1 MKYVSLLATNAM
13 LLAAVGCMSTGNK
26 SPLPVATTASASSI
40 PVSSG
45 AGPIVDSNRGATPVA
60 YTVPVPPSSIQ
71 NTDQGPGAGVRER
84 APGEMAEP
92 LVESAELLCDALV
105 AEVQRRNP
113 ALQAASAAYR
123 SSAARITQQS
133 SLEDP
138 MFETM
143 LGPAG
148 LGDDGGWMVQLS
160 QKYPW
165 FGKRRLRGLAAA
177 AEADS
182 MRGDIGEK
190 RVMLAEATRMAYYDY
205 YLSHRLAEVNA
216 TTLTLLTNFREIA
229 KSKYEVNQ
237 ATEQD
242 ILQTDVELAKIQT
255 RTTEFRRNQQV
266 AAARINTL
274 LHRPPH
280 CNLPLPPAKLT
291 LPEALPNV
299 AIYQETALRNRP
311 DLYAQYAR
319 VRTEEANL
327 ELAYKEYYP
336 DIDVRAKY
344 DAFMPE
350 DMRAQ
355 VGVAVNLPVRCDRR
369 AAAVREASEKLQ
381 QRRWEYQNLLDTA
394 RFEVQSAYERAV
406 QARVA
411 VVLLE
416 TKILPASERNLES
429 AQANYTSGKIDFLR
443 LIDAE
448 RQLNEQREMYQQA
461 IAECHQQ
468 LAELERSVGEMA
480 TGK

>member
-1 MKYVSLLATNAM
+1 MLM
-13 LLAAVGCMSTGNK
+13 LLCAGCAVTPPRKDIGQSKPSPAAQTPVAVNVPAATGVK
-26 SPLPVATTASASSI
+26 LEALPVAY
-40 PVSSG
+40 
-45 AGPIVDSNRGATPVA
+45 AGPIENGSQHAVATTSSLAETSVHMPFQDPCDPFAGAT
-60 YTVPVPPSSIQ
+60 
-71 NTDQGPGAGVRER
+71 E
-84 APGEMAEP
+84 
-92 LVESAELLCDALV
+92 LVMETLV
-105 AEVQRRNP
+105 TEVQRRNP
-113 ALQAASAAYR
+113 SLQAASAAYR
-123 SSAARITQQS
+123 SSAARINQQT
-133 SLEDP
+133 SLDDP

-143 LGPAG
+143 LGPRG
-148 LGDDGGWMVQLS
+148 LGQGDDGGWMVQLS

-190 RVMLAEATRMAYYDY
+190 RVMLIEATRLAYYDY

-216 TTLTLLTNFREIA
+216 VTVTLLTNFREIA
-229 KSKYEVNQ
+229 KTKYQVNQ

-242 ILQTDVELAKIQT
+242 VLQTDVELAKIQT

-274 LHRPPH
+274 LHRAPY
-280 CNLPLPPAKLT
+280 CSLPLPPVKLS
-291 LPEALPNV
+291 LPEMLPDA
-299 AIYQETALRNRP
+299 AIYHETALRCRP

-319 VRTEEANL
+319 VRVEEANL

-336 DIDVRAKY
+336 DVDVRAKY

-355 VGVAVNLPVRCDRR
+355 VGVAVNVPVRCDRR
-369 AAAVREASEKLQ
+369 AAAVREAGERLQ
-381 QRRWEYQNLLDTA
+381 QRRWEYQNLLDTV
-394 RFEVQSAYERAV
+394 RFEVQAAYERAS
-406 QARVA
+406 QSRAA

-429 AQANYTSGKIDFLR
+429 AQANYTSGKTDFLR

-468 LAELERSVGEMA
+468 LAELERAAGEMA
-480 TGK
+480 LGY